1 MIGTGVESR
10 LVTPKIHR
18 DTSNLR
24 LEAQIAAK
32 RLIFALVGFAEIGGP
47 TNRDLVLQ
55 LRQDFSS
62 GFVLNINFR
71 TRSVRLAGF

>member
-55 LRQDFSS
+55 AE
-62 GFVLNINFR
+62 
-71 TRSVRLAGF
+71 TRFFIAVCFKH